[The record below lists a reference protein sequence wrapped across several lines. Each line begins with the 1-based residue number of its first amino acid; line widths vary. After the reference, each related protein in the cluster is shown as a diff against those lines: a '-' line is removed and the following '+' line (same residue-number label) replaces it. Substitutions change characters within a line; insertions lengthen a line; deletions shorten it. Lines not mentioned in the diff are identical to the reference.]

1 MLREMDILEDWA
13 AIRKVMILKCYLIFF
28 DLGLEQGTNCDGE
41 KFATRQ
47 ITLIWVSLE
56 DPFLL
61 QNLCISDANFSQR

>member
-13 AIRKVMILKCYLIFF
+13 AIRKVMILKHYLIFL

-41 KFATRQ
+41 KFTRQ

-56 DPFLL
+56 DLFLL
-61 QNLCISDANFSQR
+61 QNLCISDANFGQRR